1 MRRIRSHLAYA
12 KLMVTILAFI
22 AWILVGVIPGSAQ
35 AVLGG
40 GADGNGHPNVGL
52 LAGYDEL
59 GLSYTCSG
67 TLVSQTVFITAAH
80 CLPGP
85 EIGNPTEIRV
95 SFNSHYA
102 LGTDQF
108 GPFPIVDTYLHGVPH
123 ANPAWDGTQPFDAT
137 WVSNDLGVMV
147 LDRPASDVFPGITP
161 ARLPGKGYLNAVA
174 GNDKGDFEIVGY
186 GLQRLRNRPTDP
198 GDFPDWTRRHAVL
211 QFKKLYAP
219 SALSLRGSPN
229 SSSPSGS
236 GSGCSGDS
244 GGAVFDRNVL
254 AGVISGV
261 NAYQKVFCK
270 NETYAARLDTASA
283 RSFLA
288 GFVTLP

>member
-1 MRRIRSHLAYA
+1 MDPRLGNTGVLP
-12 KLMVTILAFI
+12 KLSWA
-22 AWILVGVIPGSAQ
+22 
-35 AVLGG
+35 
-40 GADGNGHPNVGL
+40 ADGNGHPNWRL

-59 GLSYTCSG
+59 GLSDTCSG
-67 TLVSQTVFITAAH
+67 TLISQTVLITAAH

-95 SFNSHYA
+95 GFNSDYP

-161 ARLPGKGYLNAVA
+161 AGLPGKGYLNAVA
-174 GNDKGDFEIVGY
+174 ETTRPNSRSS
-186 GLQRLRNRPTDP
+186 RLRTTATAKCPTDP
-198 GDFPDWTRRHAVL
+198 GDFPDWTRRHAVQ

-219 SALSLRGSPN
+219 SAFSLRGKPN

-244 GGAVFDRNVL
+244 GGAVLDGNILRGRDQRRQCL
-254 AGVISGV
+254 PEGLLQERDLWS
-261 NAYQKVFCK
+261 
-270 NETYAARLDTASA
+270 RLTPRRRVAS
-283 RSFLA
+283 S
-288 GFVTLP
+288 VSS